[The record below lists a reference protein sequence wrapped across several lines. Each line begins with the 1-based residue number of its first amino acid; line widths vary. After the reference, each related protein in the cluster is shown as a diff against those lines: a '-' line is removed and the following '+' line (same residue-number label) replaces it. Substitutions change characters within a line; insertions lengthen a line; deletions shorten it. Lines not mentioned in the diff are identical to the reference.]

1 MHSHYGKIL
10 KKKVSEKRAFLVPG
24 APNALGAR
32 IIADLGF
39 EAVYLT
45 GAGVTNMFLGL
56 PDLGFIGLSE
66 LVQHTTVIRDT
77 VDLPLIVD
85 GETGFGNALN
95 TRHAVRSLERAGAN
109 AIQIEDQVM
118 PKRCGHFAGKEV
130 VPTVEMI
137 SKIKS
142 AVDSRNNENFLV
154 IARTDARAVEGFEA
168 AIEKASKFIEAGADM
183 TFVEAP
189 KTIDE
194 VKRIPAALSV
204 PQVINLVV
212 GGVTPIIEREKLK
225 EAGFGLVL
233 YANVALHGAIV
244 GMQTALCDL
253 KNAGLIDEKSRAV
266 ASFGE
271 RQRLVQKAFYDE
283 LEQKYAYK

>member
-1 MHSHYGKIL
+1 MHNHYGRIL
-10 KKKVSEKRAFLVPG
+10 KKKVSERRAFLVPG

-39 EAVYLT
+39 ETVYLT
-45 GAGVTNMFLGL
+45 GAGITNMFLGL

-66 LVQHTTVIRDT
+66 LVQHTALIRDT

-95 TRHAVRSLERAGAN
+95 TRHAVRALERAGAN

-118 PKRCGHFAGKEV
+118 PKRCGHFAGKEI
-130 VPTVEMI
+130 VPTGEMI

-142 AVDSRNNENFLV
+142 AVDSRSDENFLI

-189 KTIDE
+189 RTVEE
-194 VKRIPAALSV
+194 VKRIPVALSV

-212 GGVTPIIEREKLK
+212 GGVTPIIGTEELK

-233 YANVALHGAIV
+233 YANVALQGAIV
-244 GMQTALCDL
+244 GMQTALRDL
-253 KNAGLIDEKSRAV
+253 KTAGLLDEKNRAV

-283 LEQKYAYK
+283 LEQKYAY

>member
-1 MHSHYGKIL
+1 MIA
-10 KKKVSEKRAFLVPG
+10 EKRAFLVPG

-66 LVQHTTVIRDT
+66 LVQHTAAIRDT

-95 TRHAVRSLERAGAN
+95 TRHAVRALERAGAN

-118 PKRCGHFAGKEV
+118 PKRCGHFAGKEI
-130 VPTVEMI
+130 VPIGEMLA
-137 SKIKS
+137 KIKS
-142 AVDSRNNENFLV
+142 AVDSRSSEDCLV
-154 IARTDARAVEGFEA
+154 IARTDARAVDGFEA
-168 AIEKASKFIEAGADM
+168 ALEKASRFIEAGADM
-183 TFVEAP
+183 TFIEAP
-189 KTIDE
+189 RSVEE

-212 GGVTPIIEREKLK
+212 GGVTPVIGAQELK

-233 YANVALHGAIV
+233 YANVALQGAIV
-244 GMQTALCDL
+244 GMQTALRDL
-253 KNAGLIDEKSRAV
+253 KATGLLDEKSRAV
-266 ASFGE
+266 ASFSE
-271 RQRLVQKAFYDE
+271 RQRLVRKAFYDE
-283 LEQKYAYK
+283 LERKYAYD

>member
-1 MHSHYGKIL
+1 VQSHYGKIL
-10 KKKVSEKRAFLVPG
+10 KRKVSEKRALLVPG

-39 EAVYLT
+39 EAIYLT

-66 LVQHTTVIRDT
+66 LVQHTAAIRDT

-95 TRHAVRSLERAGAN
+95 TRYAVRALERAGAN

-118 PKRCGHFAGKEV
+118 PKRCGHFLGKEIA
-130 VPTVEMI
+130 PTGEMI

-142 AVDSRNNENFLV
+142 AVDSRSDENFLV

-168 AIEKASKFIEAGADM
+168 AIEKAAKFIEAGADM

-189 KTIDE
+189 RTVEE
-194 VKRIPAALSV
+194 VKQIPNALSV
-204 PQVINLVV
+204 PQVINLVI
-212 GGVTPIIEREKLK
+212 GGVTPIVGTEELK
-225 EAGFGLVL
+225 AAGFGLVL
-233 YANVALHGAIV
+233 YANVALQGAIV
-244 GMQTALCDL
+244 GMQTALREL
-253 KNAGLIDEKSRAV
+253 KTAGFLDEKSITV
-266 ASFGE
+266 ASFNE
-271 RQRLVQKAFYDE
+271 RQRLVQKKFYDD
-283 LEQKYAYK
+283 LERKYAF